1 MTSTAL
7 GAEEKLKIKNSDGE
21 EVTRDTTPQ
30 NHGAKNMSEFDTRMI
45 DALAADG
52 VKPFD
57 LNEAFEKLHSLYGSR
72 NKATETLRTQIMDLE
87 KQIEAISEPYDQ
99 QIADLQAKIA
109 EEVKFTG
116 KSFKCSYG
124 KATYR
129 KEYERTSWD
138 TKALMGYAATHPEIE
153 QFKKTSLVEAS
164 VTISVGDLE

>member
-1 MTSTAL
+1 
-7 GAEEKLKIKNSDGE
+7 
-21 EVTRDTTPQ
+21 
-30 NHGAKNMSEFDTRMI
+30 MSEFDTRMI

-87 KQIEAISEPYDQ
+87 KQMEAISEPYNQ
-99 QIADLQAKIA
+99 QISDLQAKIA

-116 KSFKCSYG
+116 KSFKCSCG

-138 TKALMGYAATHPEIE
+138 TKALMGYSAAHPEIE

-164 VTISVGDLE
+164 VTISVFIEEQDDTETRCKDCREV